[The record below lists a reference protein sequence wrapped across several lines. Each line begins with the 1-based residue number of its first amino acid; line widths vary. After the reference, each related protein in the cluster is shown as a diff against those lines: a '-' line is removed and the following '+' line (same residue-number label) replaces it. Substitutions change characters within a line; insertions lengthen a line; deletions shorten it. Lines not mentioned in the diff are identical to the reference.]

1 MALPDMNLMEKVL
14 ASIDTPEL
22 TDAQKC
28 GHVLEFL
35 KQQGFI
41 RNVVHDPRD
50 IYVMDGN
57 AMKNRS
63 VNMRA
68 ANRVD

>member
-1 MALPDMNLMEKVL
+1 MAIPDMNLMEQVL

-35 KQQGFI
+35 KQQKFI
-41 RNVVHDPRD
+41 RNVAYDPRSV
-50 IYVMDGN
+50 YVMDGN
-57 AMKNRS
+57 AMKNS
-63 VNMRA
+63 SINMRA
-68 ANRVD
+68 AERVD